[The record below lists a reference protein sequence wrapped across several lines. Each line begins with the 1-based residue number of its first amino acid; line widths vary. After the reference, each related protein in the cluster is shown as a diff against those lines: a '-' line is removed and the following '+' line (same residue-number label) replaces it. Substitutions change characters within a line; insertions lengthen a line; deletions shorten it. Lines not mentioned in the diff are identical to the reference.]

1 MQRKIIPK
9 SIIDCIESN
18 DKFIVMAHKQPDADT
33 LCSALALESFLSRKG
48 KITSLYTAG
57 PFARIETLHL
67 QEKFNTNS
75 ISEKDKKDAI
85 VIIVDCNSPDRVGFL
100 EEDIKDIPVMII
112 DHHATESD
120 YGEYRWVNPN
130 YPATTLMIQD
140 LIFQFKDIPTPY
152 EAETLFLGF
161 CTDTG
166 FFRHLDKGSEVS
178 IEKAANLVKYGAS
191 PKDTYRIMTGGK
203 TLSSRKLLGR
213 ILERS
218 EEYYDGKIIISWED
232 LSDREELKALDRD
245 SDTLYQS
252 LLSITGVEAIG
263 IVRQESED
271 KCTVGLRSV
280 QDVNVSKLAETFGGG
295 GHQRASGFATQG
307 KLQDVKEL
315 LIKRFKD
322 YL

>member
-1 MQRKIIPK
+1 MQQNIIPK
-9 SIIDCIESN
+9 SIVDCIDSN
-18 DKFIVMAHKQPDADT
+18 ETFIIMAHKQPDADT

-48 KITSLYTAG
+48 KKTSLYTAG
-57 PFARIETLHL
+57 PFSRIETLHL

-75 ISEKDKKDAI
+75 ISLNHKKDAI
-85 VIIVDCNSPDRVGFL
+85 VIIVDCNSSDRVGFL
-100 EEDIKDIPVMII
+100 ENDIKDLPVMII
-112 DHHATESD
+112 DHHATDSD
-120 YGEYRWVNPN
+120 YGEYRWVNPT

-140 LIFQFKDIPTPY
+140 LIFHYNEIPTPY

-166 FFRHLDKGSEVS
+166 FFRHLDKGSELS
-178 IEKAANLVKYGAS
+178 IQKAATLVQFGAS

-218 EEYYDGKIIISWED
+218 EEYYNGKVIISWED

-245 SDTLYQS
+245 SDTLYQA
-252 LLSITGVEAIG
+252 LLSITGVEAIA

-307 KLQDVKEL
+307 KLNDVKET
-315 LIKRFKD
+315 LIQRFKD